1 MKIDSQSAALSER
14 LNERGSLDSIEQIL
28 RDSRGES
35 TKVRNTNEWQITN
48 TYFDTSGYSALPQK
62 ELNNQIGIL
71 QIAQRTLSNILSN
84 SHITLDEVY
93 REINNAQFLG
103 SKIFSDSMILS
114 SVSGEV
120 LFDSNRIQN
129 ILPSDERDL
138 YIFKKALKNEVDFIT
153 NSLQSLQNANMSAN
167 PPTAQGENVRD
178 YLTSNAMLFS
188 KAHNTAGLI
197 SKIDALL
204 V

>member
-1 MKIDSQSAALSER
+1 MKIDSQSA
-14 LNERGSLDSIEQIL
+14 LNERVSERRNNNLDSLEQIL

-35 TKVRNTNEWQITN
+35 TKVRNANEWQITHN
-48 TYFDTSGYSALPQK
+48 GYSALPQK

-153 NSLQSLQNANMSAN
+153 NSLQSLQNANMGVN
-167 PPTAQGENVRD
+167 PSTAQGENVRD

>member
-1 MKIDSQSAALSER
+1 MKIDSQSATLSER
-14 LNERGSLDSIEQIL
+14 LNERGSLDSLEQIL

-35 TKVRNTNEWQITN
+35 TKVRNANEWQITHN
-48 TYFDTSGYSALPQK
+48 GYSALPQK

-153 NSLQSLQNANMSAN
+153 NSLQSLQNANMGVN

>member
-1 MKIDSQSAALSER
+1 MKIDSENFNGRISER
-14 LNERGSLDSIEQIL
+14 QSKSLDSLEQIL
-28 RDSRGES
+28 RDSRS
-35 TKVRNTNEWQITN
+35 DATKMRNANEWHITN
-48 TYFDTSGYSALPQK
+48 NGYSALPQK

-167 PPTAQGENVRD
+167 APTMQGENVRD

>member
-1 MKIDSQSAALSER
+1 MKIDSENFNGRISER
-14 LNERGSLDSIEQIL
+14 QSKSLDSLERIL
-28 RDSRGES
+28 RDSRGD
-35 TKVRNTNEWQITN
+35 TVKTRNSTNEWHITN
-48 TYFDTSGYSALPQK
+48 NGYSALPQK

-103 SKIFSDSMILS
+103 SGIFSDSMILS
-114 SVSGEV
+114 SGSGEV
-120 LFDSNRIQN
+120 LFDANRILN
-129 ILPSDERDL
+129 ILPNDERDL
-138 YIFKKALKNEVDFIT
+138 YIFKKALKNEMDFIT
-153 NSLQSLQNANMSAN
+153 NSLQTLQNANMGVNMS
-167 PPTAQGENVRD
+167 TTQSENVRD

>member
-1 MKIDSQSAALSER
+1 MKIDSQSATLSER
-14 LNERGSLDSIEQIL
+14 LNERGSLDSLEQIL

-35 TKVRNTNEWQITN
+35 TKVRNANEWQITHN
-48 TYFDTSGYSALPQK
+48 GYSALPQK

>member
-1 MKIDSQSAALSER
+1 MKIDSQSATLSER
-14 LNERGSLDSIEQIL
+14 LNERGSLDSLEQIL

-35 TKVRNTNEWQITN
+35 TKTRNANEWQITHN
-48 TYFDTSGYSALPQK
+48 GYSALPQK

-153 NSLQSLQNANMSAN
+153 NSLQSLQNANMGVN